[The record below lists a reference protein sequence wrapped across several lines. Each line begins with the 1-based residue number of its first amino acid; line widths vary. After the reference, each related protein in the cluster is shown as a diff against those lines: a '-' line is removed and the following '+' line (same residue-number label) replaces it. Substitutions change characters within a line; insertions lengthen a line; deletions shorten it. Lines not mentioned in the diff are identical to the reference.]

1 LELSDGTKI
10 EYTENNVRQLESAV
24 NNLYLGKDKF
34 DDYSIWNGEVFE
46 FRATMKVPSNVGTPA
61 EVA

>member
-10 EYTENNVRQLESAV
+10 EYTENNVRQLDSAV

-34 DDYSIWNGEVFE
+34 EDYSIWNGEVFE
-46 FRATMKVPSNVGTPA
+46 FRAA
-61 EVA
+61 